1 MLLRHDHQVTTP
13 AFASGPTAVSCAQA
27 QSQSQPL
34 NVNNE
39 DIFEGEHQCMP
50 RPCTLFGDGNI
61 SSKSSSASTNNE
73 YHSIESASKTA
84 KWCRSCKS
92 AVALPLPDTIGPA
105 AFEIVGC
112 QKRRSPLHAASTNGC
127 NHEEFDGKRR
137 LGRTVQHDGSNQ
149 TTQGNPTFRN
159 V

>member
-92 AVALPLPDTIGPA
+92 AAALPLPDIIGPA
-105 AFEIVGC
+105 AFEIEGC

-127 NHEEFDGKRR
+127 NHEEFDGAKATGANSTAR
-137 LGRTVQHDGSNQ
+137 LSESNNS
-149 TTQGNPTFRN
+149 GKPDIS
-159 V
+159 